1 METGI
6 NLGTGTNVWFPNAEV
21 AVNPAL
27 LLLLGVMVGVL
38 SGFFGVGGG
47 FLITGGLLV
56 FGVPPVFAVG
66 TGLALIMGSSII
78 NTLKHRHLGNVD
90 LRLGML
96 MLVGTIPGV
105 FLAEQ
110 LNSTLE
116 EAGIIGPVLRYVY
129 ILFLGTLGGFIVY
142 DYLRVRRTGKTGGDE
157 ISTAS
162 LARRV
167 RALRIPPHAIWLP
180 GVGTVPTYVSLPV
193 SGIDRLSVFIPVTLG
208 FAVGFFAGLLGAG
221 GGFLLMPALI
231 FGLGVPTTVAIGT
244 DLFQIIVTGSWG
256 TFIYA
261 LSHNVDPKMA
271 IIMLGA
277 ASIGSQLGTSATRF
291 VDPARIRILYG
302 VTILG
307 GGLAVAL
314 EQISTFSDS
323 LEFLS
328 TLASVV
334 LLSVAGTMCLV
345 IATLMIKA
353 KRERQEL
360 APTEGGD

>member
-1 METGI
+1 M
-6 NLGTGTNVWFPNAEV
+6 WFPNAEV
-21 AVNPAL
+21 AINPVL
-27 LLLLGVMVGVL
+27 LLLLGVMVGTL

-90 LRLGML
+90 FRLGML
-96 MLVGTIPGV
+96 MLIGTIPGV

-110 LNSTLE
+110 LNSALE
-116 EAGIIGPVLRYVY
+116 EAGIVGPVIRYVY
-129 ILFLGTLGGFIVY
+129 ILFLGVVGGFIIF
-142 DYLRVRRTGKTGGDE
+142 DYLRLRRSAKLGGEE

-167 RALRIPPHAIWLP
+167 RGLRIPPHSIWLP
-180 GVGTVPTYVSLPV
+180 GVGRVPTYVHLPV
-193 SGIDRLSVFIPVTLG
+193 SGIENLSVFIPVTVGLG
-208 FAVGFFAGLLGAG
+208 VGFFAGLLGAG

-231 FGLGVPTTVAIGT
+231 YGLGVPTTVAIGT
-244 DLFQIIVTGSWG
+244 DLFQIVVTGSWG

-261 LSHNVDPKMA
+261 LSHNVDPKMT
-271 IIMLGA
+271 IIMLSA
-277 ASIGSQLGTSATRF
+277 ASVGSQLGTSATRF
-291 VDPARIRILYG
+291 VEPARIRILFG

-307 GGLAVAL
+307 GCAAVAL

-323 LEFLS
+323 VEFLS
-328 TLASVV
+328 TVASVV
-334 LLSVAGTMCLV
+334 LLSVAGATCL
-345 IATLMIKA
+345 IIGGLMIKA
-353 KRERQEL
+353 KSGSREL
-360 APTEGGD
+360 APTEGDD

>member
-1 METGI
+1 M
-6 NLGTGTNVWFPNAEV
+6 WFPNAEV

-27 LLLLGVMVGVL
+27 LLLLGVMVGTL

-90 LRLGML
+90 FRLGML
-96 MLVGTIPGV
+96 MLIGTIPGV

-110 LNSTLE
+110 LNSALE
-116 EAGIIGPVLRYVY
+116 EAGIVGPVIRYVY
-129 ILFLGTLGGFIVY
+129 ILFLGVLGGFIII
-142 DYLRVRRTGKTGGDE
+142 DYLRLRRSAKLGGEE

-167 RALRIPPHAIWLP
+167 RSLRIPPHSIWLP
-180 GVGTVPTYVSLPV
+180 GVGSVPTYVHLPV
-193 SGIDRLSVFIPVTLG
+193 SGIENLSVFIPVTVGLG
-208 FAVGFFAGLLGAG
+208 VGFFAGLLGAG

-231 FGLGVPTTVAIGT
+231 YGLGVPTTVAIGT
-244 DLFQIIVTGSWG
+244 DLFQIVVTGSWG

-261 LSHNVDPKMA
+261 LSHNVDPKMT
-271 IIMLGA
+271 IIMLSA
-277 ASIGSQLGTSATRF
+277 ASVGSQLGTSATRF
-291 VDPARIRILYG
+291 VEPARIRILFG

-307 GGLAVAL
+307 GCAAVAL

-323 LEFLS
+323 VEFLS
-328 TLASVV
+328 TVASVV
-334 LLSVAGTMCLV
+334 LLSVAGATCL
-345 IATLMIKA
+345 IIGGLMIKA
-353 KRERQEL
+353 KSGSREL